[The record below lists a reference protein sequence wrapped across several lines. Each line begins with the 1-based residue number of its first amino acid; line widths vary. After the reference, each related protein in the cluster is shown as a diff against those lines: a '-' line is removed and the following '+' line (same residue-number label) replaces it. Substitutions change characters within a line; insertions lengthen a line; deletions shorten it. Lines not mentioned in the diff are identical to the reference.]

1 MVFGPA
7 FNINRDP
14 LGGRFFEYLTE
25 DPFLSGKLA
34 AAQVRGIQSEGVSA
48 CIKHFAA
55 NGRDL
60 NRNWYMSN
68 VDERTLREIYLRG
81 FEIAVEEGDPWGCMT
96 AANGLNGD
104 LCSDSRWLLN
114 DVLKGEWG
122 FKGLVLTDFCH
133 SRSTEKAALAG
144 LDIDMPWGDF
154 ETIKF
159 GKPLMDA
166 VARGDVP
173 QSVLDEMVRRI
184 LWVKWKTGMLDHK
197 DMKAGAALNTPEGC
211 RREYGAAEKR
221 RRFAAARYRQ
231 DEEGRAD
238 RSQLRPAFL
247 RAGTRRKF
255 GRSGRV

>member
-1 MVFGPA
+1 M
-7 FNINRDP
+7 
-14 LGGRFFEYLTE
+14 
-25 DPFLSGKLA
+25 
-34 AAQVRGIQSEGVSA
+34 RGIQSEGVSA

-197 DMKAGAALNTPEGC
+197 DMKAGAALNTPENQQVA
-211 RREYGAAEKR
+211 RRAAAESMVLLKNDGGLLPLDIDKTKKVVLIGPNCAQ
-221 RRFAAARYRQ
+221 RFC
-231 DEEGRAD
+231 G
-238 RSQLRPAFL
+238 
-247 RAGTRRKF
+247 
-255 GRSGRV
+255 